1 MKHYVY
7 LAGPI
12 TGLTYEDATDWRN
25 VAAQALD
32 SDKIETLSPLRG
44 KNYLLGRGAL
54 HAGDYPEVMST
65 AKGINRRD
73 FFDCTRSGAVL
84 VNLLGATKVS
94 IGTVMEIAW
103 AFQARIPVIVV
114 MEKDNIHRHAMIE
127 DSITY
132 MTNSLDEAYE
142 LVRFLFNEKD
152 R

>member
-12 TGLTYEDATDWRN
+12 TGLTYEGATDWRKQ
-25 VAAQALD
+25 AAAALD
-32 SDKIETLSPLRG
+32 SDIVQTLSPLRG
-44 KNYLLGRGAL
+44 KDYLLGRGVL
-54 HAGDYPEVMST
+54 HSGDYPEVMST

-73 FFDCTRSGAVL
+73 RFDTERSEVIL

-103 AFQARIPVIVV
+103 AHQAGNIVLVV

-127 DSITY
+127 DSTTY
-132 MTNSLDEAYE
+132 LTDNLDHAYE
-142 LVRFLFNEKD
+142 IVRFLFGDKP